1 MSISM
6 DGVFEG
12 DIDTIN
18 QANMGEGGVKL
29 PFPAVYARWRNGSL
43 KEKATND
50 FRYFGG
56 WSIGAKFL
64 TDFSNHPLPEQWKIY
79 DDADDK
85 ETWQAYGARIAHISL
100 LANRKRWGD
109 KQGNYSPFPVKGIFT
124 SAHRQDL
131 AMIFDHEIKFWCPVV
146 LTSKGWQAT
155 YIQDSINLWKKV
167 IDGYNTDHKACF
179 PLAAFVISL
188 GSGEKAPV
196 LNTVGAGK
204 DTKTINP
211 IQAVFPPELTD
222 AVLEKR
228 YIGAQNFTLAAQLVS
243 QAKDWLGEW
252 KRKYSAPVAEPE
264 PIEEPF

>member
-6 DGVFEG
+6 DGIFEG

-18 QANMGEGGVKL
+18 QANQGEGGIKL

-43 KEKATND
+43 RDKPAND

-64 TDFSNHPLPEQWKIY
+64 QDFQQHPLAQTWKLY

-85 ETWQAYGARIAHISL
+85 ESWQAFGHRVAHVAL

-109 KQGNYSPFPVKGIFT
+109 KQGNYSPFPVKGVFT

-131 AMIFDHEIKFWCPVV
+131 AMLFDGQSYSCPVV
-146 LTSKGWQAT
+146 LTTKGWQAT
-155 YIQDSINLWKKV
+155 YLQDSLNLWKKV
-167 IDGYNTDHKACF
+167 IDGYNTDHKSRF

-188 GSGEKAPV
+188 GSADKTPV
-196 LNTVGAGK
+196 LNTVGSGK

-211 IQAVFPPELTD
+211 IQAAFPPELTD
-222 AVLEKR
+222 DVLEKR
-228 YIGAQNFTLAAQLVS
+228 YIGAKNFAIAAQLVA

-252 KRKYSAPVAEPE
+252 KRKYSAPQVEDE
-264 PIEEPF
+264 PIEVPF